1 MTRPKET
8 TIAGPARDVPFGE
21 LLRQAATKL
30 GVTQEELAKR
40 LGVKQPRI
48 SEIFAS
54 ESITEALLD
63 RVIEALGAEL
73 EVRVVR

>member
-1 MTRPKET
+1 MSKPKEH
-8 TIAGPARDVPFGE
+8 TIAGPARDLPFGE
-21 LLRQAATKL
+21 LLRQAAAAQGL
-30 GVTQEELAKR
+30 TQAELASR

-63 RVIEALGAEL
+63 RVIAALGAEL
-73 EVRVVR
+73 EVRVIR